1 MAPRVGLYLR
11 LSREDEGEGELSM
24 SIANQEAFLRRY
36 AEERDWPVARVYADD
51 GYSGTHFERPAFRQ
65 MLEDIEA
72 GYINLVMT
80 KDLSRLGR
88 DQSGTIYYYQ
98 CYFPLHGVRYIAVA
112 EGFDTA
118 ANTSGIALPFLAAAN
133 DFYTADISRKVRAA
147 LDVRRRG
154 GWFIGASPPLGYA
167 KDPKEKGRLC
177 PDPGTAWIARAV
189 FETYLGCQSVLGT
202 AKRLTERGVPT
213 PAQCRGSGEGRFPGV
228 WSDTTVRRI
237 LTNPTY
243 AGDLTQGWSEKI
255 SYKLRQRRARPR
267 EQWVT
272 VCQTHEPL
280 IPPTQFR
287 QVQQLLAVRGY
298 RAGEGTGH
306 LLTGLAFCAD
316 CGSPMTYVRESPTRT
331 YMVCQGYRRSGRLGL
346 CTAHRVREDAVLE
359 GIRVRLAELGAGLN
373 GTELAA
379 ATAAAK
385 HSGGGQQRRALERE
399 VERCRRAADSLYQDR
414 LSGVLE
420 EEEFAE
426 LFQANRDKRRAAQ
439 ARLAALEQQKA
450 DEADWEKRVEHLLR
464 FEELTRPVLLA
475 LVERVEV
482 HADKRVKLYFRFAEP
497 VKTVETRK
505 AGGA

>member
-11 LSREDEGEGELSM
+11 LSREDEGEGEPSM
-24 SIANQEAFLRRY
+24 SITNQEAFLRRY
-36 AEERDWPVARVYADD
+36 AGERGWPVARVYADD
-51 GYSGTHFERPAFRQ
+51 GYSGTNFDRPAFRQ
-65 MLEDIEA
+65 MLEDIET
-72 GYINLVMT
+72 GNIDLVIT

-118 ANTSGIALPFLAAAN
+118 AHTSGVALPFLAAAN

-147 LDVRRRG
+147 LEVRRRG
-154 GWFIGASPPLGYA
+154 GWFIGASAPLGYA
-167 KDPKEKGRLC
+167 KDPEEKGRLR
-177 PDPGTAWIARAV
+177 PDPETAWIARAV
-189 FETYLGCQSVLGT
+189 FQTYLECQSVLGT

-213 PAQCRGSGEGRFPGV
+213 PAQCRGSGGGRFPGV

-255 SYKLRQRRARPR
+255 NYKLRQRRARPQAQR
-267 EQWVT
+267 IT
-272 VCQTHEPL
+272 VPHTHEPL
-280 IPPTQFR
+280 VPPALFR
-287 QVQQLLAVRGY
+287 QVQELLAVRGY
-298 RAGEGTGH
+298 RAGEKGGH

-316 CGSPMTYVRESPTRT
+316 CGSPMTYVRESPGRT

-359 GIRVRLAELGAGLN
+359 GIRGRLAALAAGLD
-373 GTELAA
+373 GAALAA
-379 ATAAAK
+379 ATAATRDEE
-385 HSGGGQQRRALERE
+385 GERRRALERE
-399 VERCRRAADSLYQDR
+399 VERCRRTADSLYRDR
-414 LSGVLE
+414 ISGTLE

-439 ARLAALEQQKA
+439 ARLVALERQNLDGA
-450 DEADWEKRVEHLLR
+450 AWGRRVEELLR

-475 LVERVEV
+475 LVERVV
-482 HADKRVKLYFRFAEP
+482 IYPDKRAEVCFRFACPEEKNAEKP
-497 VKTVETRK
+497 
-505 AGGA
+505 GGA